1 MGAFR
6 EWVQNLV
13 VFLIFMTM
21 VEQLI
26 PDTKYRKYIRL
37 TMGLVLILVL
47 LTPLLKSM
55 GMEEE
60 IYRNFIKGNIQTSA
74 TDARVRG
81 KIFDADSLF
90 NEGYIN
96 LIYEEVR
103 AYFDSNGMIVKYCEL
118 DVNEDSESED
128 YGKIYSMQI
137 GVLPKD
143 KNIGIDDASSDITS
157 VDGVNIPDVRIGE
170 FAGGEEVSYVPNEKI
185 KQWKM
190 DLSLQFGIDS
200 EQLKLEILS

>member
-13 VFLIFMTM
+13 VFLLFMTM

-157 VDGVNIPDVRIGE
+157 VDGVNIPEVRIGK
-170 FAGGEEVSYVPNEKI
+170 FAGGEEESYVPNEKI
-185 KQWKM
+185 KQWEM

>member
-90 NEGYIN
+90 N
-96 LIYEEVR
+96 
-103 AYFDSNGMIVKYCEL
+103 
-118 DVNEDSESED
+118 
-128 YGKIYSMQI
+128 
-137 GVLPKD
+137 
-143 KNIGIDDASSDITS
+143 
-157 VDGVNIPDVRIGE
+157 
-170 FAGGEEVSYVPNEKI
+170 
-185 KQWKM
+185 
-190 DLSLQFGIDS
+190 
-200 EQLKLEILS
+200 